1 LRGAVAAGVAAIA
14 ADSVFI
20 EPNHPRI
27 VRQEIALRRWP
38 KPLDGFTIALLS
50 DFHYDSH
57 FSAHPLHAAIAM
69 VNGLNPDLIVLT
81 GDFVSMRLL
90 GGHEQESARAAE
102 PCAALLR
109 QMHAR
114 CGLWAVLGNHDV
126 FTDPDIVTEALRA
139 HGIGVL
145 VNESAPIESKGAHFW
160 LGGVN
165 DVLSGDSDLQAT
177 LHQRPAGE
185 PVVLMAHEPDFADYV
200 ARYDVDL
207 QLSGHS
213 HGGQVRLP
221 FVRPL
226 YLPELARKYVRG
238 LHRIGGLTLY
248 TNTGLGT
255 VGLPVRLNC
264 PPEITFL
271 TVRPATV

>member
-1 LRGAVAAGVAAIA
+1 MRVAVAAGVAAIG

-38 KPLDGFTIALLS
+38 ERLEGFTIALLS
-50 DFHYDSH
+50 DFHYDTH
-57 FSAHPLHAAIAM
+57 FSIHPLHAAIGM

-81 GDFVSMRLL
+81 GDFVSLRLL
-90 GGHEQESARAAE
+90 GGHEEESARAAE

-109 QMHAR
+109 QMQAR
-114 CGLWAVLGNHDV
+114 YGLWAALGNHDA
-126 FTDPDIVTEALRA
+126 FTDPDIVTEALRT

-145 VNESAPIESKGAHFW
+145 ANESVAIEANGAHFW
-160 LGGVN
+160 LGGVD
-165 DVLSGDSDLQAT
+165 DVLGGACDLQAT
-177 LHQRPAGE
+177 LHPRPTGE
-185 PVVLMAHEPDFADYV
+185 PLVLLAHEPDFADYV

-221 FVRPL
+221 FVRPV
-226 YLPELARKYVRG
+226 YLPELAKKYVRG

-271 TVRPATV
+271 TMRRAAA